1 LSFLRLYPTFY
12 HTQAKNQGFQG
23 SGDTVNHAILCA
35 PCGAAGCTVDTG
47 AASSL
52 APVVIGA
59 GADHSSIVTSDAGPV
74 LGIQGAAI
82 LALGIQSGAGLPMR
96 IEPFTP
102 HQLRHTFCTLMY
114 FAGVDVLTARDQMG
128 HKDISVTLGIYTSLD
143 KKFKK
148 KKINRLDSYLKKQT
162 G

>member
-1 LSFLRLYPTFY
+1 MVNIPRILVDYLKTQQDGCLYVL
-12 HTQAKNQGFQG
+12 HTVKGRRMTEQAWKTLWSSYMADLNVKYGY
-23 SGDTVNHAILCA
+23 N
-35 PCGAAGCTVDTG
+35 GAESKKRPG
-47 AASSL
+47 
-52 APVVIGA
+52 
-59 GADHSSIVTSDAGPV
+59 
-74 LGIQGAAI
+74 
-82 LALGIQSGAGLPMR
+82 GLPMR

-148 KKINRLDSYLKKQT
+148 KKINRLDSYLRKQT